1 MQRDVLG
8 VLDMHQVVGGLCCGR
23 GNAPIISGLTIPMTR
38 VSDSRF
44 DIKCD
49 VRKSGVK
56 CFSSD
61 TQEAVVTIRESL
73 SSESGSEMCD
83 ASSGAGSSSGAIA
96 SCSREV
102 AAAARPD
109 TSV

>member
-1 MQRDVLG
+1 
-8 VLDMHQVVGGLCCGR
+8 
-23 GNAPIISGLTIPMTR
+23 
-38 VSDSRF
+38 
-44 DIKCD
+44 
-49 VRKSGVK
+49 
-56 CFSSD
+56 
-61 TQEAVVTIRESL
+61 
-73 SSESGSEMCD
+73 MCD